1 MQLTMYA
8 YFNELWLRD
17 GADAAVRFA
26 KECGFDS
33 IEILDQIFPGSS
45 SVFPDENSV
54 IELRNALDRH
64 GLRCACY
71 SVGICLLSD
80 DLGKTRNLTAVD
92 ALKKCADRAHILS
105 SPYLHHTLLPWRVSD
120 EPPALA
126 LDHLL
131 PTLIERATEVAKYS
145 NTLGITTL
153 YEPQGYYINGPAFA
167 RFYEP
172 MKASGCAVGV
182 CGDVGNC
189 LYANA
194 SPAAFFERYAKEIR
208 HVHLKDLRIEDAR
221 INRQNAPQHAWDETA
236 DGSYLTEVSLGSG
249 AVALDTCMQELY
261 RAEYEGAFAL
271 ETFYWD
277 KKTTSL
283 ASHLGRDRDYMM
295 KKYAN
300 R

>member
-8 YFNELWLRD
+8 YFKELLLRD

-45 SVFPDENSV
+45 SVLPDEDSA
-54 IELRNALDRH
+54 IELRKALDRY

-80 DLGKTRNLTAVD
+80 DLGESQNLSGVD
-92 ALKKCADRAHILS
+92 ALKTCANRAHILS
-105 SPYLHHTLLPWRVSD
+105 SPYLHHTLMPWRVSD
-120 EPPALA
+120 ELPALA
-126 LDHLL
+126 LDRLL
-131 PTLIERATEVAKYS
+131 PTLIERATAVAKYS
-145 NTLGITTL
+145 NALGITTL
-153 YEPQGYYINGPAFA
+153 YEPQGYYLNGPAFA

-194 SPAAFFERYAKEIR
+194 SPAAFFERYAKEVR
-208 HVHLKDLRIEDAR
+208 HVHLKDLHIEDAR
-221 INRQNAPQHAWDETA
+221 INRQSASQRAWDETA
-236 DGSYLTEVSLGSG
+236 DGSYLTEVPLGSG
-249 AVALDTCMQELY
+249 AVDLDTCMQELY
-261 RAEYEGAFAL
+261 RAGYDGAFAL
-271 ETFYWD
+271 ETFYWN
-277 KKTTSL
+277 KETKSL
-283 ASHLGRDRDYMM
+283 ASHLGRDREYMI

>member
-8 YFNELWLRD
+8 YFKELLLRD
-17 GADAAVRFA
+17 GADVAVRFA

-33 IEILDQIFPGSS
+33 IEILDQIFPGSV
-45 SVFPDENSV
+45 SVFPNEDSAKQ
-54 IELRNALDRH
+54 LRKALDRH

-71 SVGICLLSD
+71 SVGICLLAD
-80 DLGKTRNLTAVD
+80 DLGEHRDLSAVD
-92 ALKKCADRAHILS
+92 ALKMCADRAHILS
-105 SPYLHHTLLPWRVSD
+105 SLYLHHTLMPWLISD

-126 LDHLL
+126 LDRLL
-131 PTLIERATEVAKYS
+131 PTLIERATVVARYS

-153 YEPQGYYINGPAFA
+153 YEPQGYYLNGPAFA

-194 SPAAFFERYAKEIR
+194 SPAAFFERYAKEVR
-208 HVHLKDLRIEDAR
+208 HVHLKDLHIEDAR
-221 INRQNAPQHAWDETA
+221 INRQSAPQRAWDETA
-236 DGSYLTEVSLGSG
+236 DGSYLTEVPLGNG
-249 AVALDTCMQELY
+249 AVDLDTCMQELY
-261 RAEYEGAFAL
+261 RAEYDGAFAL
-271 ETFYWD
+271 ETFYWN
-277 KKTTSL
+277 KETKSL
-283 ASHLGRDRDYMM
+283 ASHLGRDREYMI